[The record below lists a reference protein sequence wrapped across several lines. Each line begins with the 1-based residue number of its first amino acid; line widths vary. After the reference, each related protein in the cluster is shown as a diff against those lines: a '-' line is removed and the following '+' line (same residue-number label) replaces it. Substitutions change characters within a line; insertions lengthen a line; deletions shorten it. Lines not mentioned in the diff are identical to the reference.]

1 MGQNAGRHRARGP
14 AAFSISFVVSE
25 SPPKII
31 EALQTIRS
39 QNLSVNFPCK
49 EVSMKRFLVFPALAL
64 ALCSTVLLAQDK
76 TSNVNPLIGTWLQN
90 MAKSTYSPGPP
101 PVKEV
106 AVRQYVAGEDGAIV
120 AITYVMFAPE
130 GRPLEGLPSLTAIS
144 VAKYDGKEY
153 PQLTLAKL
161 LTSIASHIG
170 PEIDRTISYKAINPY
185 SVDIVQKENG
195 KVVSMSTR
203 TISQDGRTLT
213 DRYHYTNSAG
223 EFVSNV
229 LVFEKQL

>member
-1 MGQNAGRHRARGP
+1 
-14 AAFSISFVVSE
+14 
-25 SPPKII
+25 
-31 EALQTIRS
+31 
-39 QNLSVNFPCK
+39 
-49 EVSMKRFLVFPALAL
+49 MKRFLVFPVLAL
-64 ALCSTVLLAQDK
+64 ALGSTVLHAQVQ

-90 MAKSTYSPGPP
+90 MAKSTYSPGPA

-120 AITYVMFAPE
+120 AITYIMFAPE

-153 PQLTLAKL
+153 PQLTLARL

-170 PEIDRTISYKAINPY
+170 PASDRTISYKA
-185 SVDIVQKENG
+185 VDSYTVEIVQKEAG

-203 TISQDGRTLT
+203 TISKDGRTLT
-213 DRYHYTNSAG
+213 DRFHFTNSAG

-229 LVFEKQL
+229 LVFEKQQ